1 MLHGEYNDEWRTVLA
16 ISFLKKK
23 YSSGGWPELSVSED
37 EDGATVL
44 RVGSE
49 RVKNVQQDIRERLRI
64 MQINRTRWRRDKVT
78 GKQVPYHFIYA
89 MFSLTHGQAVK
100 WTQVRC
106 GVETLTGYPME
117 EYALKDVEAA
127 RKRIMNAYRKEMRE
141 HRPCVL
147 YDLQTG
153 KEVPFEPGRKGG
165 GARRRRAEGQ
175 PQENKEG
182 AVVEAGGET
191 A

>member
-1 MLHGEYNDEWRTVLA
+1 MLQGEYNDEWRTVLA
-16 ISFLKKK
+16 MSFQKKK
-23 YSSGGWPELSVSED
+23 LGGIWPKLSTTSED
-37 EDGATVL
+37 DGATVL
-44 RVGSE
+44 RVGIE
-49 RVKNVQQDIRERLRI
+49 RVGDVQQDIRWRLRV
-64 MQINRTRWRRDKVT
+64 MQTGGTRWGRDKVT
-78 GKQVPYHFIYA
+78 GKRVPHHTLYA
-89 MFSLTHGQAVK
+89 IFSLTNGRVVK
-100 WTQVRC
+100 WVQVRC
-106 GVETLTGYPME
+106 GTDTLTGYPVA
-117 EYALKDVEAA
+117 EYALGDVEAA
-127 RKRIMNAYRKEMRE
+127 RKRIMAAYRKEMRE